1 MNATLRRVSCLSNLR
16 QFVLATL
23 QYVQDRDKVFPQSV
37 YGMDSLLLLPGG
49 VANT

>member
-1 MNATLRRVSCLSNLR
+1 MLRRVSCLSNLR
-16 QFVLATL
+16 QFALATL
-23 QYVQDRDKVFPQSV
+23 QYVQDCDKVFPQSV

>member
-1 MNATLRRVSCLSNLR
+1 
-16 QFVLATL
+16 
-23 QYVQDRDKVFPQSV
+23 VQDCDKVFPQSV